1 MIHQEQAKQSI
12 RAIIETVASLRE
24 DLIALELEAYDAY
37 VAVEPYKSMEELKN
51 WFYFLQER
59 ARKAK
64 DAIDDLEDMAK

>member
-1 MIHQEQAKQSI
+1 MTKEQAKQSI
-12 RAIIETVASLRE
+12 RAIIETAASLRE

-64 DAIDDLEDMAK
+64 DSIDDLEDMAE